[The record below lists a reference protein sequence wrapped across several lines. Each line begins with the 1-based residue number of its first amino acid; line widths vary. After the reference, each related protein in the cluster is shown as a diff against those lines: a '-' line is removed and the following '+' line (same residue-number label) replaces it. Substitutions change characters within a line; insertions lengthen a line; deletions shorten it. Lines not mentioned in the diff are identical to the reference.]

1 MGRLTLLPS
10 EVKSS
15 PDALA
20 GFSNIPFGPVLIIPF
35 NHQDG
40 IPDSLYS
47 VIQELSHEVKVI
59 SFTVLRSLDLQVLQ
73 NLASHVLQLQ
83 SRLYRVCMSLQL
95 STSGLSITRR
105 QMLPSCFLCQTEE
118 VNNVLYK
125 KMPMSWLMSAFYL
138 PGSMIT

>member
-20 GFSNIPFGPVLIIPF
+20 GFSNIPFGPALIIPF

-40 IPDSLYS
+40 IPNSLCS

-59 SFTVLRSLDLQVLQ
+59 SFTVLRSLDLQVLE

-83 SRLYRVCMSLQL
+83 SRHSLYVTSSISYIRPLNHWKTNGYPHVFSVKRRK
-95 STSGLSITRR
+95 STMFCVRKC
-105 QMLPSCFLCQTEE
+105 PCF
-118 VNNVLYK
+118 
-125 KMPMSWLMSAFYL
+125 
-138 PGSMIT
+138 G

>member
-20 GFSNIPFGPVLIIPF
+20 GFSNIPFGPALIIPF

-40 IPDSLYS
+40 IPNSLCS

-59 SFTVLRSLDLQVLQ
+59 SFTVLRSLDLQVLE

-83 SRLYRVCMSLQL
+83 SRHRVCMSLPQL
-95 STSGLSITRR
+95 ATSGLSITGR
-105 QMLPSCFLCQTEE
+105 QMAT
-118 VNNVLYK
+118 
-125 KMPMSWLMSAFYL
+125 LMFSL
-138 PGSMIT
+138 SNGGSQQCSV